1 MIKNLN
7 QRKKETEWRFD
18 ESFSRTAW
26 LCRGQDV
33 DYWWSRKQTVSAA
46 GHTLHDCRR
55 LSLLYELV
63 SSLCPKRNQTQ
74 LKISNSLM
82 LLFFS
87 SFWRHVFLALSEVS
101 FAPFVQVQGSD
112 FRESTHGGETWRNP
126 TQSDVAGIYFRMAV
140 WVSGHDR
147 SSLCPV
153 HCKTNE
159 SQNRV
164 NSSLNSWVFLCLTK
178 VM

>member
-1 MIKNLN
+1 MSHSPGRHDFAEDKTSTTDGVE
-7 QRKKETEWRFD
+7 RKLWVHFSWAYAARLQKAFPSVRACVISLSQTEPNAAEDQQFPDASFLRFGRD
-18 ESFSRTAW
+18 KS
-26 LCRGQDV
+26 
-33 DYWWSRKQTVSAA
+33 
-46 GHTLHDCRR
+46 HTR
-55 LSLLYELV
+55 
-63 SSLCPKRNQTQ
+63 
-74 LKISNSLM
+74 
-82 LLFFS
+82 
-87 SFWRHVFLALSEVS
+87 RHVFLALSEVS

-112 FRESTHGGETWRNP
+112 FGESTHGGETWRNP

-164 NSSLNSWVFLCLTK
+164 NSSLNYGVFLCLTK
-178 VM
+178 VI